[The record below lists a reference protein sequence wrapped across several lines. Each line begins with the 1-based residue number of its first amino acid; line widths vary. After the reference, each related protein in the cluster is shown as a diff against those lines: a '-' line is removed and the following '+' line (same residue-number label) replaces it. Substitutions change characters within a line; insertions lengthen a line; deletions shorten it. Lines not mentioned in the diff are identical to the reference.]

1 MARLI
6 SKARNPNTL
15 LNIDSE
21 GSLGGKFID
30 NELID
35 LGHIVTRLWWFRIV
49 WGNAGKQL
57 KAESAV
63 SDLKGFRGYRLTVT
77 FGNRASIPVVLPS
90 LIPRKLNIALAISQ
104 HTTIGSSPHG
114 RRNKGSGRPG

>member
-6 SKARNPNTL
+6 IKAINPNTL

-63 SDLKGFRGYRLTVT
+63 SDLKGFRGEVNRHARQPGLHPGSYPLIDSLEAEQCSRNLTAY
-77 FGNRASIPVVLPS
+77 NR
-90 LIPRKLNIALAISQ
+90 
-104 HTTIGSSPHG
+104 
-114 RRNKGSGRPG
+114 